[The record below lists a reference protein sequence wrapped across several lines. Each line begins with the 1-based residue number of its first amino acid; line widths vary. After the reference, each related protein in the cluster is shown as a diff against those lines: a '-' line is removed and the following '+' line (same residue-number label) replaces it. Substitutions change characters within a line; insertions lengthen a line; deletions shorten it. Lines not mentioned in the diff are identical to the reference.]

1 MTRGAVLLPTIITI
15 GFLMVGVGLAGSVI
29 LITLNRSNYNLRL
42 STAALAAAR
51 AGIDDAY
58 LRILRTK
65 YTGNYSLSL
74 GERRAEI
81 SVAEVNN
88 QYTVNSL
95 GTAGRVQR
103 KLQAI
108 LDADSRTHAV
118 KLQSLN
124 EVEL

>member
-29 LITLNRSNYNLRL
+29 LIALNRSNYNIRL

-58 LRILRTK
+58 LRILRTN
-65 YTGNYSLSL
+65 YTGNYILSL
-74 GERRAEI
+74 GERRAEV
-81 SVAEVNN
+81 SVAELNN
-88 QYTVNSL
+88 KYTVNSL
-95 GTAGRVQR
+95 GVAGRGLR

-108 LDADSRTHAV
+108 LDVDSRTHEV
-118 KLQSLN
+118 KLQTLN